1 MKVTRIIWKEPN
13 RAKSL
18 PLHIASRGERY
29 STLTGV
35 WWIDEFRFLV
45 NHRDGLRL
53 ALFDI
58 RKNAAPLAVA
68 LIPHLSDDI
77 AAKKLDG
84 DLWEI
89 AVSGCWEAACS
100 IYHLTIGD
108 EFKFQ
113 FISTSAQ
120 QDKTFCHGVA
130 YDEIGNLCLAYHT
143 GINPRIEIGNKT
155 WVIPKPWGVRDVCHD
170 AESQDYYAVAVSAN
184 PQRSAYAKTATSIWI
199 YRSEP
204 DEWKMIKTIN
214 DMHSDACQVYQG
226 RLWLPDQKA
235 DRVLGVPLTKE
246 KQPAV
251 VKGACFNFPHGLSI
265 SKQGILAVTNYGS
278 SDVVMMDISRL

>member
-1 MKVTRIIWKEPN
+1 MKVTRIIWKESN

-18 PLHIASRGERY
+18 PLHIASSGERY

-58 RKNAAPLAVA
+58 RRGAQPLAVA
-68 LIPHLSDDI
+68 SIPHLTDDI
-77 AAKKLDG
+77 AAKMLG
-84 DLWEI
+84 VDLWEI
-89 AVSGCWEAACS
+89 AVSGCWDVEYS
-100 IYHLTIGD
+100 IYHLSTVD
-108 EFKFQ
+108 EVKIE
-113 FISTSAQ
+113 FISTQ
-120 QDKTFCHGVA
+120 TQKDKTFCHGVA

-155 WVIPKPWGVRDVCHD
+155 WVIPKPWGVRDVCYD
-170 AESQDYYAVAVSAN
+170 AISQHYYAVAVSAN

-199 YRSEP
+199 YHSES
-204 DEWKMIKTIN
+204 DEWKMIKMIN

-226 RLWLPDQKA
+226 RLWLPDQKG
-235 DRVLGVPLTKE
+235 DRVLGVTLSKE
-246 KQPAV
+246 KEPV
-251 VKGACFNFPHGLSI
+251 VIKGKCFDFPHGLSI
-265 SKQGILAVTNYGS
+265 SKKGILAVTNYGS
-278 SDVVMMDISRL
+278 SDVVMMDISEL